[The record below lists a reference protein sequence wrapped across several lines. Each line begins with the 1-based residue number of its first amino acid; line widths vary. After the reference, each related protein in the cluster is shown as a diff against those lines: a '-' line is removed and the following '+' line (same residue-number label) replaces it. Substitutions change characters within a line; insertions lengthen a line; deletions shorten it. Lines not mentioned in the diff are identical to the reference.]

1 MLSLAGLEVA
11 MPHIT
16 ENEFKKRLTSLILG
30 ARDFP
35 KKHQDRHIL
44 LKSSTLGL
52 TPGEIYTESQI
63 NDNLQGWTSAFG
75 GNFGLDHVTMR
86 RYLIDDGYVQR
97 DPAGGSYQLGASE
110 LEFTYDD
117 SIMGLDLEEL
127 IRQAQLERERKKQ
140 QYMKKG

>member
-16 ENEFKKRLTSLILG
+16 ENEFKKRFTSLILG

-35 KKHQDRHIL
+35 KKQKDRHIL

-52 TPGEIYTESQI
+52 TPGETYTESQI
-63 NDNLQGWTSAFG
+63 NDNLYEWTSVYG

-86 RYLIDDGYVQR
+86 RYLIDDGYIQR

-117 SIMGLDLEEL
+117 SITGLDLEE
-127 IRQAQLERERKKQ
+127 IIQQAKLERERKKQ

>member
-1 MLSLAGLEVA
+1 

-16 ENEFKKRLTSLILG
+16 ENEFKKRFTSLILG

-35 KKHQDRHIL
+35 KKQQDRHIL

-75 GNFGLDHVTMR
+75 GNFGLDHVTLR
-86 RYLIDDGYVQR
+86 RYLIDDGYIQR
-97 DPAGGSYQLGASE
+97 DPAGGSYQLGTSE
-110 LEFTYDD
+110 LVFTYDD
-117 SIMGLDLEEL
+117 SIMGLDLEEI